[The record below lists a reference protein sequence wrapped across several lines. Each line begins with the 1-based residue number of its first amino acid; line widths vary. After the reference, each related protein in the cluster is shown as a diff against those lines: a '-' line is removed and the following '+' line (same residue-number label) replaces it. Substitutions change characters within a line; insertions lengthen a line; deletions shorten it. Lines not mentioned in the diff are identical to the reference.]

1 MTSTAPLASDD
12 DRSRATAR
20 GDKCVD
26 RRLTEAEFQAWCEAF
41 QSGEPPTEDDS
52 GVQWA
57 NGEPITEAEYQR
69 VVKGRRSE
77 RARAGVG
84 T

>member
-1 MTSTAPLASDD
+1 MTSTAPVAPGD
-12 DRSRATAR
+12 DRSRAAAGADDR
-20 GDKCVD
+20 SVD
-26 RRLTEAEFQAWCEAF
+26 RRLSEAEFRAWCEAF
-41 QSGEPPTEDDS
+41 QSGEAPTEDDS

-69 VVKGRRSE
+69 VVKARRSE
-77 RARAGVG
+77 RAGVG